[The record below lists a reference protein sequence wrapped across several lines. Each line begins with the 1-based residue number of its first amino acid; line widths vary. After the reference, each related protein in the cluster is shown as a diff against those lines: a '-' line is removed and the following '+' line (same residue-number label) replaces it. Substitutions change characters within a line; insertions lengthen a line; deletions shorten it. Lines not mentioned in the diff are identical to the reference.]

1 MQLFIT
7 IFFFINTISFNDSDE
22 KYQSMEIN
30 GKSYYFGSFNDVY
43 QKFGDSLVRIDKSL
57 DSRVTINAY
66 LFQQNDTVIKY
77 GGYGFWSDRNFL
89 YYFDLETKEWEY
101 YKTIQKTSLEG
112 SSEGFLNQ
120 KGNKTIFYGGVKV
133 DVNNRINLIP
143 SVDIIEFDYGNRELL
158 KKGTL
163 DFPIRSKKLFYQGI
177 ESNIFYDKEFIYRVN
192 PFKNK
197 VEVYKKPK
205 VISFIQN
212 VEFDSENDFFIIT
225 KTLPKTREE
234 VEIQLDGNFLDTPLE
249 TIDLFTKPKKNLSW
263 VLSFL
268 VFLGILYLLKKKR
281 DKSKVHFERNNLV
294 INGERYEF
302 DTNDIRLIQS
312 LINSKE
318 KNFNDVMKIYS
329 NPELSYGH
337 NTRITNES
345 LDHLSI
351 RLKSIFKLENLPIIK
366 VKSKS
371 DRRQK
376 IIVLSKEF
384 LKFKITFKSPLG
396 RKN

>member
-7 IFFFINTISFNDSDE
+7 IFFFINTISFNDSYE

-30 GKSYYFGSFNDVY
+30 GKSYYFGGFNDVY
-43 QKFGDSLVRIDKSL
+43 QKSGDSLVRIDKSL

-143 SVDIIEFDYGNRELL
+143 STDIIEFDYGNRELL

-163 DFPIRSKKLFYQGI
+163 DFPIRSQKLFYQGI
-177 ESNIFYDKEFIYRVN
+177 ESNIFYDEEFIYRVN

-225 KTLPKTREE
+225 KTLPKTGEE
-234 VEIQLDGNFLDTPLE
+234 VEIQLDGNFLETPLE
-249 TIDLFTKPKKNLSW
+249 TIDLFKKPKKNLPW

-302 DTNDIRLIQS
+302 DINDKRLIES

-351 RLKSIFKLENLPIIK
+351 RLKSIFKLENPPIIK

-384 LKFKITFKSPLG
+384 LKIKITFKSSIG
-396 RKN
+396 RQN